1 MSKYTK
7 QGIIKSSFLMINE
20 LIASSAIVFISIFCG
35 LLSIICVFVY
45 GNSILADLVS
55 NGLEVKSYFVSA
67 IVLFLF
73 IFTLYSFINRRKHIN
88 PVLFIG
94 VSVVVSLAIQWFYYS
109 VVHANWVSDFQHM
122 WNIAGQMSAQG
133 RLIPNDIYEQRVLP
147 ILLPLVYIFGN
158 NPVIVPI
165 ANSCF
170 LIGIMLIGY
179 SILQKTRGHYVAQI
193 FTILWMACAEPL
205 FALKIPTHDLWG
217 LFIIACIF
225 FVIVIFFYKARKSLP
240 FTLAMGVVAGL
251 LCIMLDMQRELGAL
265 VIVAWIVTLA
275 IYAIKNKSDQQSTS
289 RHVSYWAML
298 VVACVVFLSGNAVL
312 KHTQLIVNSDS
323 LNYLK
328 YLRIASL
335 SPGYSPGTYAYAHNF
350 GNGLLGELPPK
361 AQKETALSLLLS
373 DYILQPEFRI
383 YGIIYKTN
391 LMAYLGGQHYFYQNG
406 MDVQSPVLLK
416 NIVNY
421 NKILSLIICFLLLIK
436 LKSAL
441 KKDESIST
449 IFSLSLLCILIGAL
463 TTVGEAQSRYLFPFW
478 FFSSIIIASQYRVSE
493 VTEDSSFR
501 LKFYFKLGSATIL
514 LGAAFLWL
522 LSSNAYKPEDGR
534 VLSPFSLKVENER
547 LPSYSPPLQLDK
559 NAYTGRSNGIGK
571 LGFTLLSPRPTEVPV
586 QISAAKELCVREK
599 TSFRFGYVM
608 PYINPQ
614 VDGAFQLSL
623 YFSGREVWSQRLPDD
638 GKIKNVVVENIAPEN
653 TCGKLEFT
661 LSSKDRIFD
670 ESWVQASRTEIY
682 FPRLTQY

>member
-35 LLSIICVFVY
+35 LLAIICVFVY

-55 NGLEVKSYFVSA
+55 NGVEVKSYFVSA
-67 IVLFLF
+67 IVVFLF

-94 VSVVVSLAIQWFYYS
+94 ASVVVSLAIQWLYYS
-109 VVHANWVSDFQHM
+109 MVHANWVSDFQHM

-147 ILLPLVYIFGN
+147 ILLPLVYVFGN
-158 NPVIVPI
+158 NPVVVPI

-179 SILQKTRGHYVAQI
+179 SILQKTHDHYVAQI

-225 FVIVIFFYKARKSLP
+225 LVIVIFFYDARKSLP
-240 FTLAMGVVAGL
+240 FILAMGVIAGL
-251 LCIMLDMQRELGAL
+251 LCIILDIQRELGAL
-265 VIVAWIVTLA
+265 VIVAWIVALA
-275 IYAIKNKSDQQSTS
+275 IYAIKHKSDQRCIS

-298 VVACVVFLSGNAVL
+298 AVACVVFFSGNTVL
-312 KHTQLIVNSDS
+312 KHAQLIVNSDS

-328 YLRIASL
+328 YLRLASL
-335 SPGYSPGTYAYAHNF
+335 SPGFSPGSYAYANEF
-350 GNGLLGELPPK
+350 GNGLLKDLPLR
-361 AQKETALSLLLS
+361 AQKEMASSLMLS
-373 DYILQPEFRI
+373 DFIVQPEFRI
-383 YGIIYKTN
+383 SGIIYKTN
-391 LMAYLGGQHYFYQNG
+391 QMAYLGGQHYFYQNG
-406 MDVQSPVLLK
+406 MEIQAPVLLK

-421 NKILSLIICFLLLIK
+421 NKIISIIICFLLLIK

-441 KKDESIST
+441 KKDDSIST
-449 IFSLSLLCILIGAL
+449 IFSLSVLCILIGAL

-478 FFSSIIIASQYRVSE
+478 FFSAVIIASQYRVSE
-493 VTEDSSFR
+493 VTEGFDFR
-501 LKFYFKLGSATIL
+501 LKFYLKMGSATIL

-522 LSSNAYKPEDGR
+522 LSSIAYKPEDGR
-534 VLSPFSLKVENER
+534 VLSPFSLRVENEL

-559 NAYTGRSNGIGK
+559 NAYSGRSTGIGK
-571 LGFTLLSPRPTEVPV
+571 LGFTLMSPYPTEAPV
-586 QISAAKELCVREK
+586 QISASQELCVKDK
-599 TSFRFGYVM
+599 TAFRFGYVM
-608 PYINPQ
+608 PYVNSQ
-614 VDGAFQLSL
+614 ADGAFQLNV
-623 YFSGREVWSQRLPDD
+623 YFSGREVWTQRLPGD
-638 GKIKNVVVENIAPEN
+638 GKIKNVVVEHIASEN

-670 ESWVQASRTEIY
+670 KSWVQASRTEIY

>member
-20 LIASSAIVFISIFCG
+20 LIASSAIVFITIFCC
-35 LLSIICVFVY
+35 LLAIICIFVY

-55 NGLEVKSYFVSA
+55 NGPDIKSYFASA
-67 IVLFLF
+67 IVALLFLF
-73 IFTLYSFINRRKHIN
+73 TLYGFINRRKHIN
-88 PVLFIG
+88 PVFFIIA
-94 VSVVVSLAIQWFYYS
+94 SVVVSLGIQWLYYS
-109 VVHANWVSDFQHM
+109 VAHANWVSDFQHM
-122 WNIAGQMSAQG
+122 WNIADKMSAQG

-158 NPVIVPI
+158 NPVVVPI

-179 SILQKTRGHYVAQI
+179 SILQKTQGHYVAQI

-225 FVIVIFFYKARKSLP
+225 LVVVIFFFTARKSLP
-240 FTLAMGVVAGL
+240 FTLVMGVIAGL

-265 VIVAWIVTLA
+265 VIVAWIVALA
-275 IYAIKNKSDQQSTS
+275 IYAIKNKSDQRRTS
-289 RHVSYWAML
+289 RHVSYWTML
-298 VVACVVFLSGNAVL
+298 VVACVVFFSGNTVL
-312 KHTQLIVNSDS
+312 KHAQLIVNSDS

-328 YLRIASL
+328 YLRLTSL
-335 SPGYSPGTYAYAHNF
+335 SPGFSPGSYAYGQEF
-350 GNGLLGELPPK
+350 GNGLLRDLPPK

-373 DYILQPEFRI
+373 DFILQPEFRI
-383 YGIIYKTN
+383 SGIIYKTN
-391 LMAYLGGQHYFYQNG
+391 QMAYLGGQHYFYQNG
-406 MDVQSPVLLK
+406 MEVQAPILLK
-416 NIVNY
+416 NIINY
-421 NKILSLIICFLLLIK
+421 NKIISIIICFLLLIK

-441 KKDESIST
+441 EKDESIST
-449 IFSLSLLCILIGAL
+449 TFSLSILCILIGAL
-463 TTVGEAQSRYLFPFW
+463 TTVGEVQPRYLFPFW

-493 VTEDSSFR
+493 VTKGSDFR
-501 LKFYFKLGSATIL
+501 TKFYFKLGSATIL

-522 LSSNAYKPEDGR
+522 LSSNTYKPEGGR
-534 VLSPFSLKVENER
+534 VLSPFSLIFENER

-559 NAYTGRSNGIGK
+559 NAYSGRNNGIGK
-571 LGFTLLSPRPTEVPV
+571 LGFTLMIPHPTEVPV
-586 QISAAKELCVREK
+586 QISAQQELCVKEK

-608 PYINPQ
+608 PYINSQ
-614 VDGAFQLSL
+614 AEGAFQLNL
-623 YFSGREVWSQRLPDD
+623 YFSGREVWSQRLPGD

-670 ESWVQASRTEIY
+670 NSWVQASRTEIY